1 MNLKEN
7 MKRFNT
13 KNLNEQEMSYD
24 QKVDKIKDNVGL
36 NGAGRNYANSP
47 LYNAYLEGQ
56 NITKNSPKSNVA
68 KNYKGIKITTA

>member
-24 QKVDKIKDNVGL
+24 QTVAKMNSRKKVNIDQLLKLIPVGQTPMIMNIDDKYLLIVDKN
-36 NGAGRNYANSP
+36 NNYYE
-47 LYNAYLEGQ
+47 L
-56 NITKNSPKSNVA
+56 V
-68 KNYKGIKITTA
+68 